1 VHHGSPAPTRHPSA
15 AVGPCTRCPPASSTR
30 SARPAG
36 VDHLASQPILGLV
49 LNVFNRFVIP
59 RIDALAGYELFA
71 NLVVA
76 VVGAVVMVAASRV
89 RKA

>member
-1 VHHGSPAPTRHPSA
+1 MILSVAGMRTPFRLLGLFLLA
-15 AVGPCTRCPPASSTR
+15 AGISGC
-30 SARPAG
+30 
-36 VDHLASQPILGLV
+36 VDHLASQPILGLF

-59 RIDALAGYELFA
+59 RIDALAGYELFG

-76 VVGAVVMVAASRV
+76 VVGAVVLVAASQV